1 MPRYV
6 WSQLNKQQIGAY
18 TEYFVKMELTM
29 CGFQVYET
37 EVDDRGIDFVARYK
51 EGPFFEIQVKA
62 LRKPGYVFMQKSK
75 FRLLKESY
83 LAFGLL
89 IDLRPPR
96 LYLIPAT
103 TWLEQNAIFCGRDYE
118 GLKSPPEW
126 GINASA
132 KNMPALNPYSF
143 SRTVKRLIRE
153 SDV

>member
-1 MPRYV
+1 MSRYV
-6 WSQLNKQQIGAY
+6 WSHLNNQQVGAY

-29 CGFQVYET
+29 WGFQVYET
-37 EVDDRGIDFVARYK
+37 EVDDRGVDFVARYK

-89 IDLRPPR
+89 LDRRPPR

-103 TWLEQNAIFCGRDYE
+103 TWLEPNAVFCGRDYE
-118 GLKSPPEW
+118 GLKSLPEW

-132 KNMPALNPYSF
+132 KNIPALGAYSF
-143 SRTVKRLIRE
+143 SRTAKRLIVE
-153 SDV
+153 SS